1 MALSASSSAASLP
14 SAHAASRP
22 GAAAGPP
29 LGRRRWQSPALAM
42 SWSSRSPP
50 ALRAARGA
58 HTTTGLPSRA
68 AATSLPG
75 FVSHHDAPR
84 CGEVHRGSESP
95 ATWRCCRKPLFE
107 SCCSGAIHRPSSALL
122 SATDPRPSLP
132 FHSMPVV
139 VWPLR
144 GCGDSGLA
152 LGGERAGAFL
162 GGLHCDGP
170 PSPQQQGGRVGG
182 KCSCRGEA
190 RGLQGGHRRRRSA
203 GRAPD
208 FHAFGGPPHD
218 FVACSTED
226 GWGAG
231 TL

>member
-139 VWPLR
+139 VWPLAASAPAPFSAASTATAPHPPSSR
-144 GCGDSGLA
+144 A
-152 LGGERAGAFL
+152 VVLGGNVPAVARPAASKEATAAAAVRGARQIST
-162 GGLHCDGP
+162 
-170 PSPQQQGGRVGG
+170 PSAV
-182 KCSCRGEA
+182 
-190 RGLQGGHRRRRSA
+190 RRTTS
-203 GRAPD
+203 
-208 FHAFGGPPHD
+208 
-218 FVACSTED
+218 
-226 GWGAG
+226 
-231 TL
+231 